1 MAAAQVADPIRTR
14 RGHNE
19 RTLPVIA
26 RGRTFADYWA
36 RSRAVSSRAHAA
48 PDLAELQ
55 PAAAPVRAAQHEA
68 THAGRSSS

>member
-19 RTLPVIA
+19 RALHVIIA
-26 RGRTFADYWA
+26 RARKFADYWA
-36 RSRAVSSRAHAA
+36 RVKRSSRAHAA